1 MDGQVKR
8 GGGGGESRILSDQ
21 WVDESVDGLGI
32 SR

>member
-8 GGGGGESRILSDQ
+8 GGESRILSDQ

>member
-8 GGGGGESRILSDQ
+8 GGGGESRILSDQ

>member
-8 GGGGGESRILSDQ
+8 GRGESRILSDQ